1 MIDQKLSEEIPL
13 VKVNATINDPVFADT
28 AVDFLL
34 RLMEEDKDE

>member
-13 VKVNATINDPVFADT
+13 VKVNANINDPVFADT